1 MVMEQTRQ
9 NCGTGESLHCDQ
21 QHENEKAIGIDRQSL
36 FNGSFSS
43 ESVSDIS
50 EEKEGESVP
59 QDLSMVTHRENQ
71 N

>member
-1 MVMEQTRQ
+1 M
-9 NCGTGESLHCDQ
+9 HCDQ
-21 QHENEKAIGIDRQSL
+21 QQENEKAIGIDQQSL
-36 FNGSFSS
+36 FNESFSS

-59 QDLSMVTHRENQ
+59 QDLSMVTHRKNQ